1 MPVAVRRRSGA
12 FAAALGV
19 LLLLAPR
26 PAVATN
32 FVNLPAF
39 SAASQGMGGAG
50 SVSVLDTSLINT
62 NPGALFL
69 LPRST
74 DPAAKG

>member
-39 SAASQGMGGAG
+39 SAASQGMGGARTL
-50 SVSVLDTSLINT
+50 SACST
-62 NPGALFL
+62 
-69 LPRST
+69 PR
-74 DPAAKG
+74 